1 MITLYTTPSSASC
14 RKAKSWLE
22 ENNLPFVEK
31 NIFNE
36 SLTISELKAILCLTE
51 NGTEDIISYRSQ
63 AFQNLT
69 ISLDEF
75 SLSEVLEL
83 IQQDPSLIRRPI
95 LIDEKRLQIGFNDD
109 DIRRFLPREVRR
121 IDLLEMQRQ
130 LSHISWD
137 EINT

>member
-22 ENNLPFVEK
+22 ENNLSFIEK

-36 SLTISELKAILCLTE
+36 SLTISELKAILRLTE

-63 AFQNLT
+63 AFQNLN

-75 SLSEVLEL
+75 SLSEVLAL
-83 IQQDPSLIRRPI
+83 IQQEPSLIRRPI
-95 LIDEKRLQIGFNDD
+95 LIDDKKLQIGFNDD

-121 IDLLEMQRQ
+121 IDLLEMQKQ
-130 LSHISWD
+130 LSDIS
-137 EINT
+137 

>member
-22 ENNLPFVEK
+22 ENNLPFIEK

-36 SLTISELKAILCLTE
+36 SLTIPELKAILRLTE

-63 AFQNLT
+63 AFQNLNV
-69 ISLDEF
+69 SLDEL

-83 IQQDPSLIRRPI
+83 IQQEPSLIRRPV
-95 LIDEKRLQIGFNDD
+95 LIDDKKLQIGFNDD
-109 DIRRFLPREVRR
+109 DIRRFLPRDARR
-121 IDLLEMQRQ
+121 IDLLEMQKQ
-130 LSHISWD
+130 LSDIS
-137 EINT
+137 

>member
-130 LSHISWD
+130 LSHIS
-137 EINT
+137 

>member
-22 ENNLPFVEK
+22 ENNLPFIEK

-36 SLTISELKAILCLTE
+36 SLTISELKAILRLTE

-63 AFQNLT
+63 AFQNLNVP
-69 ISLDEF
+69 IDEF

-83 IQQDPSLIRRPI
+83 IQEEPSLIRRPI

-121 IDLLEMQRQ
+121 IDLLEMQKQ
-130 LSHISWD
+130 LSHIS
-137 EINT
+137 

>member
-22 ENNLPFVEK
+22 ENNLSFIEK

-36 SLTISELKAILCLTE
+36 SLTISELKAILRLTE

-63 AFQNLT
+63 AFQNLNVQ
-69 ISLDEF
+69 LDEL

-83 IQQDPSLIRRPI
+83 IQEEPSLIRRPI

-121 IDLLEMQRQ
+121 IDLLEMQKQ
-130 LSHISWD
+130 LSHIS
-137 EINT
+137 

>member
-22 ENNLPFVEK
+22 ENNLPFIEK

-36 SLTISELKAILCLTE
+36 SLTISELKAILRLTE
-51 NGTEDIISYRSQ
+51 NGTEDIISCRSQ
-63 AFQNLT
+63 AFQNLNVP
-69 ISLDEF
+69 LDEL

-83 IQQDPSLIRRPI
+83 IQQEPSLIRRPI

-109 DIRRFLPREVRR
+109 DIRRFLPRDVRR
-121 IDLLEMQRQ
+121 IDLLEMQKQ
-130 LSHISWD
+130 LSHIS
-137 EINT
+137 

>member
-22 ENNLPFVEK
+22 ENNLSFIEK

-36 SLTISELKAILCLTE
+36 SLTISELKAILRLTE

-63 AFQNLT
+63 AFQNLN

-75 SLSEVLEL
+75 SLSEVLTL
-83 IQQDPSLIRRPI
+83 IQQNPSLIRRPI
-95 LIDEKRLQIGFNDD
+95 LIDDKKLQIGFNDD

-121 IDLLEMQRQ
+121 IDLLEMQKQ
-130 LSHISWD
+130 LSDIS
-137 EINT
+137 

>member
-22 ENNLPFVEK
+22 ENNLSFIEK

-36 SLTISELKAILCLTE
+36 SLTISELKAILRLTE

-63 AFQNLT
+63 AFQNLN

-75 SLSEVLEL
+75 SLSEVLAL
-83 IQQDPSLIRRPI
+83 IQQNPSLIRRPI
-95 LIDEKRLQIGFNDD
+95 LIDDKKLQIGFNDD

-121 IDLLEMQRQ
+121 IDLLEMQKQ
-130 LSHISWD
+130 LSDIS
-137 EINT
+137 

>member
-22 ENNLPFVEK
+22 ENNLSFIEK

-36 SLTISELKAILCLTE
+36 SLTISELKAILRLTE

-63 AFQNLT
+63 AFQNLN
-69 ISLDEF
+69 ISLDDF
-75 SLSEVLEL
+75 SLSEVLAL
-83 IQQDPSLIRRPI
+83 IQQNPSLIRRPI
-95 LIDEKRLQIGFNDD
+95 LIDDKKLQIGFNDD

-121 IDLLEMQRQ
+121 IDLLEMQKQ
-130 LSHISWD
+130 LSDIS
-137 EINT
+137 

>member
-1 MITLYTTPSSASC
+1 MITLYTTPSSVSC

-22 ENNLPFVEK
+22 ENNLPFIEK

-36 SLTISELKAILCLTE
+36 SLTISELKAILRLTE

-63 AFQNLT
+63 AFQNLNVP
-69 ISLDEF
+69 IDEF

-83 IQQDPSLIRRPI
+83 IQEEPSLIRRPI

-121 IDLLEMQRQ
+121 IDLLEMQKQ
-130 LSHISWD
+130 LSHIS
-137 EINT
+137 